1 MCSKKV
7 FNTKW
12 SKKFTVPILLFVG
25 IGLVIWLIFSLILD
39 TSEKST
45 INWITIF
52 GTYTSIY
59 ALGIALYQIFSL
71 MSISERTKK
80 AITNNIEVVNQVVIF
95 SEISKNI
102 RFLREAK
109 YNINTNEYR
118 IAILRMC
125 DVKDSLT
132 RLDTV
137 LLGKIEEDNPNF
149 LSNLGVDISNIE
161 DALYREKKI
170 EERIIANNIENLIS
184 SISKCDYKIKNILVY
199 D

>member
-1 MCSKKV
+1 MCFIKV

-12 SKKFTVPILLFVG
+12 PKKFTVPILLFVG
-25 IGLVIWLIFSLILD
+25 IGLVIWLIFYIMLD
-39 TSEKST
+39 ADEKST

-52 GTYTSIY
+52 GSYTSIY
-59 ALGIALYQIFSL
+59 ALGVTLYQISSL
-71 MSISERTKK
+71 MLISKKIKK
-80 AITNNIEVVNQVVIF
+80 AIINNNEVINQIVIS

-109 YNINTNEYR
+109 NNINTNEYR

-125 DVKDSLT
+125 DVKDFLT

-137 LLGKIEEDNPNF
+137 SFSIIEEDSPNF

-170 EERIIANNIENLIS
+170 EEGIIANNIENLIT